1 MVVRFGKM
9 GGGGFILPTAVVS
22 GVIMLALLTASLQ
35 LAASSANALREQH
48 YLQLAKEAA
57 EAGMVWLRGCMQA
70 SQRPILNKSYP
81 VNATS
86 CKDPAPSASSP
97 QYFYA
102 DTKIGMRYGATVSN
116 PSNSADANK
125 ITSIGYVDLMRPSG
139 GVWKTVSYANTTIV
153 SELDLSA
160 GGTVIFNEGY
170 RKFVIRPDGAVWG
183 WGDNGEGILLGA
195 EAPRAQYVPARILTN
210 VQKMIPSGA
219 GTSRFVLRQDGSVW
233 GWGESYPII
242 GDDRYHI
249 LGDRKEGVYPPVEI
263 IASDTKD
270 IFSVN
275 GTIFALKKDNSLW
288 AWGANEYGGVGN
300 GKAGGSQRNPVQIMP
315 PSPSPVIKMA
325 GKSRVM
331 ALKSDGTLWA
341 WGHGLSATPK
351 KISIPAVQDMAHNYI
366 RTLLLL
372 RDGRVMFWEWG
383 ATSPDH
389 INGLTNIKRVY
400 NLFSAY
406 YAIDSH
412 GALFLWAE
420 KGVTGILGD
429 GSNRVYRHG
438 YEHPAIAPTKIVDSG
453 VISLRNIGSTV
464 YTTSTEST
472 SVTYALKSDG
482 TLLGWGENKACELL
496 NANRNMIILRPREIM
511 RGVKKIDGNS
521 STDFTFHA
529 AALLNNNDLV
539 TWGAYSG
546 DGHPQANR
554 RGYYR
559 CTPFRVM
566 SNVKDVYATFGGYYA
581 IDYNAQVWSW
591 GMDSWSANPYRSP
604 GAQLGRGMSARGN
617 TPGLIRLPDWRIVY

>member
-1 MVVRFGKM
+1 MEKW

-22 GVIMLALLTASLQ
+22 GVIMLALLTVSLQ

-86 CKDPAPSASSP
+86 CKDPAPNASSS

-183 WGDNGEGILLGA
+183 WGDNSEGILLGT
-195 EAPRAQYVPARILTN
+195 EAPRAQYVPTRILTN

-242 GDDRYHI
+242 DDDRYHI

-300 GKAGGSQRNPVQIMP
+300 GKVGGSQRNPVQIMP

-351 KISIPAVQDMAHNYI
+351 KISIPAVQDVAHNYI

-412 GALFLWAE
+412 GALFLWAK
-420 KGVTGILGD
+420 KGATGILGD
-429 GSNRVYRHG
+429 GSNRVHGHG
-438 YEHPAIAPTKIVDSG
+438 YEHPAIAPIRIIDSG
-453 VISLRNIGSTV
+453 VVDFQHSNRV
-464 YTTSTEST
+464 M
-472 SVTYALKSDG
+472 YALKKDG
-482 TLLGWGENKACELL
+482 ALLAWGSNDTCGLL
-496 NANRNMIILRPREIM
+496 DTDKQVVVLRPKEIM
-511 RGVKKIDGNS
+511 RSVKKNYVGGS
-521 STDFTFHA
+521 RLRGGVE
-529 AALLNNNDLV
+529 ALH
-539 TWGAYSG
+539 YSI
-546 DGHPQANR
+546 
-554 RGYYR
+554 
-559 CTPFRVM
+559 TM
-566 SNVKDVYATFGGYYA
+566 T
-581 IDYNAQVWSW
+581 
-591 GMDSWSANPYRSP
+591 
-604 GAQLGRGMSARGN
+604 L
-617 TPGLIRLPDWRIVY
+617 

>member
-1 MVVRFGKM
+1 MHKRSGCSIWKN

-22 GVIMLALLTASLQ
+22 GVILLALLTASLQ
-35 LAASSANALREQH
+35 LTASSANALREQH

-86 CKDPAPSASSP
+86 CKDPAPNASSS

-170 RKFVIRPDGAVWG
+170 RKFAIRPDGAVWG
-183 WGDNGEGILLGA
+183 WGDNSEGLLLGT

-242 GDDRYHI
+242 DDDRYHI

-288 AWGANEYGGVGN
+288 AWGANEDGEVGN
-300 GKAGGSQRNPVQIMP
+300 GKVGGSQRNPVQIMP

-325 GKSRVM
+325 GNGRVM
-331 ALKSDGTLWA
+331 ALKSDGTIWA

-351 KISIPAVQDMAHNYI
+351 KISIPAVQDVAHNYI

-372 RDGRVMFWEWG
+372 RDGRVMLWEWG

-412 GALFLWAE
+412 GALFLWAQ
-420 KGVTGILGD
+420 KGATGILGD
-429 GSNRVYRHG
+429 GSNRAHRHG
-438 YEHPAIAPTKIVDSG
+438 HEHPAIAPIRIIGSG
-453 VISLRNIGSTV
+453 VVDFQHSNRV
-464 YTTSTEST
+464 M
-472 SVTYALKSDG
+472 YALKKDG
-482 TLLGWGENKACELL
+482 ALLAWGFNDTCGLLDTNKQVVV
-496 NANRNMIILRPREIM
+496 LRPKEIM
-511 RGVKKIDGNS
+511 RSVKKNYVGS
-521 STDFTFHA
+521 SGLYGGRS
-529 AALLNNNDLV
+529 AALLNNNDLM
-539 TWGAYSG
+539 TWGAYPG
-546 DGHPQANR
+546 DGGPLSNSVEHH
-554 RGYYR
+554 R

-566 SNVKDVYATFGGYYA
+566 SNVQDVFLTNTGYYA

-591 GMDSWSANPYRSP
+591 GMDSWSASAYRSP